1 MRQQSHPRAVK
12 EAHDLFKPIAK
23 KPPTDYEQAQLT
35 FHANRERLKAERL
48 AREAERRDKPAR
60 AP

>member
-1 MRQQSHPRAVK
+1 MKQQSNSRAAK

-23 KPPTDYEQAQLT
+23 KPPSDYEQAQQT

-48 AREAERRDKPAR
+48 AREAERRDRPDR
-60 AP
+60 TS

>member
-1 MRQQSHPRAVK
+1 MRQQSHTRAVK

-23 KPPTDYEQAQLT
+23 KPPTDYEQAQQT

-48 AREAERRDKPAR
+48 AREAERRGKPDR
-60 AP
+60 AS